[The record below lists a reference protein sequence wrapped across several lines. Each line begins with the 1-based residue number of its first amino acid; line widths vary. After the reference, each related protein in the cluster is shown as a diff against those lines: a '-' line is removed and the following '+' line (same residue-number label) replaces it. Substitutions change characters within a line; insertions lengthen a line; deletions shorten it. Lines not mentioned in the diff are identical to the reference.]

1 MPLSAR
7 AHTRTHTALLIVSSI
22 DWTPAILLQILFCT
36 HKKKIHCH
44 RFSWFHG
51 APFCESFGPPGVLN
65 ETSFSFNRNT
75 VNGICFYKKTH
86 IDLLSIVLFFRLYQ
100 VGFCLT

>member
-36 HKKKIHCH
+36 HTKKIHCH

-65 ETSFSFNRNT
+65 ETPFSFNTNT
-75 VNGICFYKKTH
+75 VNFIERNMFLQENSYRFAFH
-86 IDLLSIVLFFRLYQ
+86 RSPF
-100 VGFCLT
+100 